1 MKMNT
6 QKRLLALLLAAL
18 MIVSFSACGKK
29 PQTDTTAPGVD
40 DSEPAVT
47 EPIETEPTEVE
58 PTETDPV
65 ETEPTETEPADTEPA
80 ETDPKYDPI
89 ETEPAETE
97 PAETKPVDTE
107 PAETKPAETEPVAEG
122 CDHLY
127 VRTVLE
133 YPSCTNNGLEAMIC
147 TYCGETKKDAY
158 FDDTAE
164 FKGIIS
170 FEEPFFVG
178 EATKDILA
186 ADDFYN
192 TVFRPEEN
200 EMFWLNFTLKPVEL
214 SGFTTAEAGSTLLKF
229 QVGKNIH
236 RIMFRAYRVDEKSV
250 KIMCQD
256 SAGKSYELGEGAVL
270 TEGETYNFVIEY
282 EYETK
287 KYNVYLND
295 EFIGGNAFQLDYGAT
310 EQYKLYIGSS
320 GDWEFSNV
328 EIVNSTH
335 VYGNKYTE
343 YGVIEAYG
351 HTPTTGVIESPTLT
365 HHQIE
370 VTECER
376 CEHLFGARGVA
387 GTEHKFELLERVP
400 DSETSTGYKVYGF
413 ETLKCEECGYILT
426 VSSNHAEGHFYDVD
440 IYTGKYECRCGS
452 VLVEEFEDAFNGNT
466 EAGAL
471 ISGKG
476 ETNE

>member
-6 QKRLLALLLAAL
+6 QKRILALLLAAL

-97 PAETKPVDTE
+97 PAETKP
-107 PAETKPAETEPVAEG
+107 AETEPVAEG

-164 FKGIIS
+164 LKGIIS

-178 EATKDILA
+178 GATKDILV

-214 SGFTTAEAGSTLLKF
+214 SGFTPNYVQSL
-229 QVGKNIH
+229 Q
-236 RIMFRAYRVDEKSV
+236 S
-250 KIMCQD
+250 
-256 SAGKSYELGEGAVL
+256 
-270 TEGETYNFVIEY
+270 
-282 EYETK
+282 
-287 KYNVYLND
+287 
-295 EFIGGNAFQLDYGAT
+295 
-310 EQYKLYIGSS
+310 
-320 GDWEFSNV
+320 
-328 EIVNSTH
+328 
-335 VYGNKYTE
+335 
-343 YGVIEAYG
+343 
-351 HTPTTGVIESPTLT
+351 
-365 HHQIE
+365 
-370 VTECER
+370 
-376 CEHLFGARGVA
+376 
-387 GTEHKFELLERVP
+387 
-400 DSETSTGYKVYGF
+400 
-413 ETLKCEECGYILT
+413 
-426 VSSNHAEGHFYDVD
+426 
-440 IYTGKYECRCGS
+440 
-452 VLVEEFEDAFNGNT
+452 
-466 EAGAL
+466 
-471 ISGKG
+471 
-476 ETNE
+476 